1 MYCIQQ
7 VVRVEKFIHN
17 ERVIKLPKQKLCRFW
32 WHKKGLL
39 ILQAMYRR
47 YLSFCL
53 IVGTVLVATGC
64 KTLRKI
70 TAHDNSLTTASKS
83 VKSGNPEF
91 IDGIEIAPGSVVN
104 SRHKTSTT
112 KINTLSSNHENNSR
126 NWVSIEKVNW
136 LQMKYAIIMDATV
149 EKLTD
154 IPLLQKI
161 DEWWGTNYCL
171 GGSTKACID
180 CSAFTY
186 IIMRDV
192 YEVNLPRTAQ
202 EQYNICTKIPDD
214 SLQEG
219 DLVFFHTGG
228 RRSRAISHVG
238 VYVANNKF
246 ANASSSG
253 GVTISDLNDPYWKRA
268 YRGAGRVR

>member
-1 MYCIQQ
+1 
-7 VVRVEKFIHN
+7 
-17 ERVIKLPKQKLCRFW
+17 
-32 WHKKGLL
+32 
-39 ILQAMYRR
+39 MYRR

-112 KINTLSSNHENNSR
+112 KINTLSSNPENNSR
-126 NWVSIEKVNW
+126 NWVSIEKANW

-253 GVTISDLNDPYWKRA
+253 GVTISDLNDSYWKRA

>member
-1 MYCIQQ
+1 
-7 VVRVEKFIHN
+7 
-17 ERVIKLPKQKLCRFW
+17 
-32 WHKKGLL
+32 
-39 ILQAMYRR
+39 MYRR

-228 RRSRAISHVG
+228 RRSRGISHVG